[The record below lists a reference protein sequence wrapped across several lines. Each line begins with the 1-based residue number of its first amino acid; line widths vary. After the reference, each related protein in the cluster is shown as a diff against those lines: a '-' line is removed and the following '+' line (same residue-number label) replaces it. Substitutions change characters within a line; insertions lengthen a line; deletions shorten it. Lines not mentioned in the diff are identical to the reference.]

1 MKCTAALREQGKRE
15 EVVAA
20 TETGLG
26 RPRLQVYQIHKTIY
40 NGSVDK
46 KRHIEREK
54 GEGGCE
60 VVGATVASPGR

>member
-1 MKCTAALREQGKRE
+1 MKCTAAFKGAKGRGS
-15 EVVAA
+15 VPA
-20 TETGLG
+20 TGLG

-46 KRHIEREK
+46 KRHIDR
-54 GEGGCE
+54 GEGVRE

>member
-1 MKCTAALREQGKRE
+1 MGEGG
-15 EVVAA
+15 VAA

-46 KRHIEREK
+46 KRHIERE
-54 GEGGCE
+54 GRVRVREGG
-60 VVGATVASPGR
+60 R